1 MSTITISS
9 LNVNNQ
15 TAKSS
20 ENTSLQGIANK
31 NSVNTPLAE
40 MISIYDIY
48 GLKEGFS
55 EQLNY
60 KDKVTLS
67 PVGVMLSEAH
77 QLAELSRE
85 TWEDPSKIFEADAGF
100 NEAFK
105 EVQSENGDLVFRRFN
120 KAYLDQLQNVPD
132 ALLLY
137 DQMGQSEKNKIVIT
151 SEQDLKEIVTKLQT
165 MAMDERYS
173 SISTSIYKTSELFD
187 EKSKFSEVIEKEY
200 PHLKG
205 VDFEFTS
212 KGDKIVI
219 TGGKINGVDLSLK
232 ELSQIEKLAN
242 GKEGKELKDIMFAIR
257 EEAVNHYNKYTEAG
271 RKAPLSL
278 DDFDQRFG
286 DFGAYLESFK
296 SGGNNYKFKGPDDPS
311 TYRESYFSGA
321 AEMMAGR
328 LAA

>member
-9 LNVNNQ
+9 LNINNQ

-20 ENTSLQGIANK
+20 ENTSLQGVAN
-31 NSVNTPLAE
+31 NNAVNTPPAE

-48 GLKEGFS
+48 GLKKGFS
-55 EQLNY
+55 EQLSY

-77 QLAELSRE
+77 QLAELNRE
-85 TWEDPSKIFEADAGF
+85 TWEEPSKIFETDADF

-151 SEQDLKEIVTKLQT
+151 LEKDLNEIGMKLQT
-165 MAMDERYS
+165 MAMDERDA
-173 SISTSIYKTSELFD
+173 SIGNSIYKTSDLFD
-187 EKSKFSEVIEKEY
+187 AKSKFSELIEKEH
-200 PHLKG
+200 PHLKD
-205 VDFEFTS
+205 VDFEFTL

-219 TGGKINGVDLSLK
+219 TGGKINGVDLSPK
-232 ELSQIEKLAN
+232 ELSQIETLAN
-242 GKEGKELKDIMFAIR
+242 GKEGKELKDVMFSIR
-257 EEAVNHYNKYTEAG
+257 EESVNHYNKYTEAG

-278 DDFDQRFG
+278 NDFDQRFG
-286 DFGAYLESFK
+286 DFGAYLKSFK
-296 SGGNNYKFKGPDDPS
+296 SSGNNYKFKGPDDPS
-311 TYRESYFSGA
+311 TYRVGYFSGA
-321 AEMMAGR
+321 AEMMSGR